1 MQHPIYNFIRYLHHI
16 QPPLSFHVVVCSIIQ
31 IYVLLLDVDTAFA
44 AVLPDL
50 AVCAAHVDEAKDGE
64 HDRNGDQ
71 DVVNNCFGVRA
82 RFLVGIEAR
91 FNR

>member
-1 MQHPIYNFIRYLHHI
+1 MQHPIYHFKRYLHHI

-50 AVCAAHVDEAKDGE
+50 AVCATHVDDAKDGE
-64 HDRNGDQ
+64 SDRNRDQ
-71 DVVNNCFGVRA
+71 EIVSECFEIQTRLFVS
-82 RFLVGIEAR
+82 IEC
-91 FNR
+91 